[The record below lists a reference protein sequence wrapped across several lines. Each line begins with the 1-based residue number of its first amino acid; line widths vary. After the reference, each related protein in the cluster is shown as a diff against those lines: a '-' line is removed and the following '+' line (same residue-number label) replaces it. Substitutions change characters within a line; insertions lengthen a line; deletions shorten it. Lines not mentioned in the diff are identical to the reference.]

1 MAANYWLSS
10 HANSHILTRHDLRNS
25 PGRSIDL
32 KYAGEREMA
41 CINIWSSN
49 VIHKIG
55 KRLNCRQIVTATA
68 VTYFRRFYV
77 KNAIA
82 ETDPCLVAAAAVY
95 VATKVEEAPSHI
107 KTVLEAARSVFS
119 DYPALG
125 PFPNDAT
132 VLAEMEFY
140 LIEDLDF
147 HLIVWHPYRDL
158 AQFAGREDSAVPK
171 DAMERM
177 SEWTPG
183 PNSPLYQ
190 EYRKECDRQAS
201 MLDLSDTT
209 LQMAWFIINDTYR
222 TDLIL
227 LYPPYIIALA
237 AIYITVVI
245 HPHPAMKTLPQA
257 TKPTRRSSDET
268 GPSSRTRRQSMN
280 PSTPLANLPG
290 RVEGTTGTGTAL
302 PASPS
307 TPTKV
312 VPLDFFARFPI
323 SMSLVLELVQE
334 IVASYELW
342 NRLENPS
349 LSIHRPPED
358 PEKIPRG
365 LASTRLNRPIYSPDS
380 SSSIPSSSAANPSTS
395 ASHSHQSASSSP
407 VTTKA
412 SGDKAADERV
422 VDILLRMHKARE
434 LDQSA

>member
-10 HANSHILTRHDLRNS
+10 HANCHILTRHDLRNS

-32 KYAGEREMA
+32 KYAGEREIA

-107 KTVLEAARSVFS
+107 KSVLEAARSVFS
-119 DYPALG
+119 DYPTLG
-125 PFPNDAT
+125 AFPNDAT

-147 HLIVWHPYRDL
+147 HLMVWHPYRDL

-177 SEWTPG
+177 SEWTPA

-190 EYRKECDRQAS
+190 EYRQECDRQAS

-237 AIYITVVI
+237 AIYITVVL
-245 HPHPAMKTLPQA
+245 HPHPSLQGMKAFPQTNKA
-257 TKPTRRSSDET
+257 TRRISDDI
-268 GPSSRTRRQSMN
+268 GPSRTRRQSLN
-280 PSTPLANLPG
+280 TPSQLSNQVDSGRAEGATPSVG
-290 RVEGTTGTGTAL
+290 
-302 PASPS
+302 SPTS
-307 TPTKV
+307 PTKV
-312 VPLDFFARFPI
+312 APLDFFARFPI

-342 NRLENPS
+342 NRLENPN
-349 LSIHRPPED
+349 LPIHRAPED
-358 PEKIPRG
+358 PAKIPKG
-365 LASTRLNRPIYSPDS
+365 LASTRLNRPIYDPNLSTVE
-380 SSSIPSSSAANPSTS
+380 SSAITASNSSDLPPGSST
-395 ASHSHQSASSSP
+395 P
-407 VTTKA
+407 TKA
-412 SGDKAADERV
+412 AGDKAADERV
-422 VDILLRMHKARE
+422 VDILLRMRKARE
-434 LDQSA
+434 LERA

>member
-10 HANSHILTRHDLRNS
+10 HANCHILTRHDLRHS

-32 KYAGEREMA
+32 KYAGEREIA

-82 ETDPCLVAAAAVY
+82 ETDPCLVAAAAMY
-95 VATKVEEAPSHI
+95 LATKVEEAPSHI
-107 KTVLEAARSVFS
+107 KSVLEAARSVFS

-147 HLIVWHPYRDL
+147 HLMVWHPYRDL

-171 DAMERM
+171 DAMERI

-183 PNSPLYQ
+183 ANSPLYQ

-227 LYPPYIIALA
+227 LYPPYMIALA
-237 AIYITVVI
+237 AIYITVVL
-245 HPHPAMKTLPQA
+245 HPHPSIQGMKA
-257 TKPTRRSSDET
+257 VVGGGGHKGRVGRSSET
-268 GPSSRTRRQSMN
+268 GPWTRTRRQSIEARVATADAAVSQ
-280 PSTPLANLPG
+280 PSAG
-290 RVEGTTGTGTAL
+290 GQQRAWR
-302 PASPS
+302 
-307 TPTKV
+307 KW
-312 VPLDFFARFPI
+312 R
-323 SMSLVLELVQE
+323 
-334 IVASYELW
+334 
-342 NRLENPS
+342 R
-349 LSIHRPPED
+349 
-358 PEKIPRG
+358 
-365 LASTRLNRPIYSPDS
+365 
-380 SSSIPSSSAANPSTS
+380 
-395 ASHSHQSASSSP
+395 
-407 VTTKA
+407 
-412 SGDKAADERV
+412 
-422 VDILLRMHKARE
+422 
-434 LDQSA
+434 

>member
-10 HANSHILTRHDLRNS
+10 HANCHILTRHDLRNS

-32 KYAGEREMA
+32 KYAGEREIG

-77 KNAIA
+77 KNAIC
-82 ETDPCLVAAAAVY
+82 ETDPCLVAAAAMY

-107 KTVLEAARSVFS
+107 KTVLEASRSVFS
-119 DYPALG
+119 DYPTLG

-132 VLAEMEFY
+132 ILAEMEFY

-147 HLIVWHPYRDL
+147 HLMIWHPYRDL
-158 AQFAGREDSAVPK
+158 AQFAGREDSAIPK
-171 DAMERM
+171 DALERI
-177 SEWTPG
+177 SEWTP
-183 PNSPLYQ
+183 PTNSPLYL
-190 EYRKECDRQAS
+190 EYRKECDRQSS

-209 LQMAWFIINDTYR
+209 LQTAWFIINDTYR

-237 AIYITVVI
+237 AIYITVVL
-245 HPHPAMKTLPQA
+245 HPHPSFQAMKPIAPPPIRGTIE
-257 TKPTRRSSDET
+257 ET
-268 GPSSRTRRQSMN
+268 GPSTRARRQSTN
-280 PSTPLANLPG
+280 PAPVVPG
-290 RVEGTTGTGTAL
+290 GTVEGTTPTTTTTD
-302 PASPS
+302 SPGK
-307 TPTKV
+307 PTKV

-342 NRLENPS
+342 NRLENPT
-349 LSIHRPPED
+349 LSIHRAPEE
-358 PEKIPRG
+358 PSKISRG
-365 LASTRLNRPIYSPDS
+365 LASTRLNRPIYGLTSDPS
-380 SSSIPSSSAANPSTS
+380 STISSINSSNLSPSINASSA
-395 ASHSHQSASSSP
+395 
-407 VTTKA
+407 TKA

-422 VDILLRMHKARE
+422 VDILIRMRKARE
-434 LDQSA
+434 LDQA

>member
-10 HANSHILTRHDLRNS
+10 HANCHILTRHDLRNS

-32 KYAGEREMA
+32 KYAGEREIG

-77 KNAIA
+77 KNAIC
-82 ETDPCLVAAAAVY
+82 ETDPCLVAAAAMY

-107 KTVLEAARSVFS
+107 KTVLEASRSVFS
-119 DYPALG
+119 DYPTLG

-132 VLAEMEFY
+132 ILAEMEFY

-147 HLIVWHPYRDL
+147 HLMIWHPYRDL
-158 AQFAGREDSAVPK
+158 AQFAGREDSAIPK
-171 DAMERM
+171 DALERI
-177 SEWTPG
+177 SEWTP
-183 PNSPLYQ
+183 PTNSPLYL
-190 EYRKECDRQAS
+190 EYRKECDRQSS

-209 LQMAWFIINDTYR
+209 LQTAWFIINDTYR

-237 AIYITVVI
+237 AIYITVVL
-245 HPHPAMKTLPQA
+245 HPHPSFQAMKPIAPPPIRGTIE
-257 TKPTRRSSDET
+257 ET
-268 GPSSRTRRQSMN
+268 GPSTRARRQSTN
-280 PSTPLANLPG
+280 PAPVVPG
-290 RVEGTTGTGTAL
+290 GTVEGTTPTTTTTD
-302 PASPS
+302 SPGK
-307 TPTKV
+307 PTKV

-334 IVASYELW
+334 ISPE
-342 NRLENPS
+342 EPS
-349 LSIHRPPED
+349 
-358 PEKIPRG
+358 KISRG
-365 LASTRLNRPIYSPDS
+365 LASTRLNRPIYGLTSDPS
-380 SSSIPSSSAANPSTS
+380 STISSINSSNLSPSINASSA
-395 ASHSHQSASSSP
+395 
-407 VTTKA
+407 TKA

-422 VDILLRMHKARE
+422 VDILIRMRKARE
-434 LDQSA
+434 LDQA

>member
-10 HANSHILTRHDLRNS
+10 HANSHILNRHDLRHS

-32 KYAGEREMA
+32 KYASEREIA

-95 VATKVEEAPSHI
+95 LATKVEEAPSHI
-107 KTVLEAARSVFS
+107 KSVLEAARSVFS
-119 DYPALG
+119 DYSALG

-147 HLIVWHPYRDL
+147 HLMVWHPYRDL

-190 EYRKECDRQAS
+190 EYRKECERQAS

-222 TDLIL
+222 TDLVL

-245 HPHPAMKTLPQA
+245 HPHPSIQAMKALPTGYKGSRA
-257 TKPTRRSSDET
+257 STEEM
-268 GPSSRTRRQSMN
+268 GPSSRTRQQSIN
-280 PSTPLANLPG
+280 GPPQ
-290 RVEGTTGTGTAL
+290 
-302 PASPS
+302 PAVQGGAGDLGSS
-307 TPTKV
+307 GGTKV
-312 VPLDFFARFPI
+312 LALDFFARFPI

-334 IVASYELW
+334 IVGSYELW

-349 LSIHRPPED
+349 LPIHRPPE
-358 PEKIPRG
+358 PPAKILRG
-365 LASTRLNRPIYSPDS
+365 LASAKLNRPIYGLSAPTNN
-380 SSSIPSSSAANPSTS
+380 PSSDAFPPPTTTTSSLDSPAPPASKST
-395 ASHSHQSASSSP
+395 A
-407 VTTKA
+407 
-412 SGDKAADERV
+412 DKAADERV
-422 VDILLRMHKARE
+422 IDILIRMRKARE
-434 LDQSA
+434 LDQH